1 VRAQPVFLALL
12 VGACGAATTS
22 PPSGPPAE
30 WTAWRERRTASL
42 SGEDGW
48 LTLVAL
54 CWLDEDVLVLGSEGD
69 ASCRIAEHAPA
80 RLGTVERRA
89 DGVHFVADPA
99 AAVTA
104 LGAPVTDVLLVS
116 DASDP
121 YTVLE
126 HGPLRFHL
134 IDRGGRLGIRVK
146 DRESPARL
154 AFSGVPTY
162 DYDAALRIPARFVA
176 AAPGATMPIVNVL
189 GMQID
194 EPFAGT
200 LTFSAFGAEHTLTVM
215 PGGDAPEDGLFLMLR
230 DGTSGETT
238 YGAGRYL
245 DVPAP
250 DASGA
255 TTVDLNFLET
265 PPCGFT
271 ELATCPLPPPE
282 NELAVPIEGGE
293 RWLGEH

>member
-1 VRAQPVFLALL
+1 MHLRSALSFLVLT
-12 VGACGAATTS
+12 ACGAASTA
-22 PPSGPPAE
+22 PSGPPAE
-30 WTAWRERRTASL
+30 WTAWRQARTASL
-42 SGEDGW
+42 SSEDGW

-54 CWLDEDVLVLGSEGD
+54 CWLDEGALTIGGAED
-69 ASCRIAEHAPA
+69 AGCRITEHAPP
-80 RLGTVERRA
+80 RLGTFERRD
-89 DGVHFVADPA
+89 DGVHFVADA
-99 AAVTA
+99 EVTSA
-104 LGAPVTDVLLVS
+104 GAPVTDALLTS
-116 DASDP
+116 DASEV

-134 IDRGGRLGIRVK
+134 IDRGGRLGVRVK
-146 DRESPARL
+146 DRESAARL
-154 AFSGVPTY
+154 SFPGVPVY
-162 DYDAALRIPARFVA
+162 DYDPSLRVAARFTP

-194 EPFAGT
+194 EPIAGT
-200 LTFSAFGAEHTLTVM
+200 LTFSVGGAEHTVTVM

-255 TTVDLNFLET
+255 TTIDFNFFET

-282 NELAVPIEGGE
+282 NELEAPIAAGE
-293 RWLGEH
+293 QWLGDH

>member
-1 VRAQPVFLALL
+1 MRALGASWL
-12 VGACGAATTS
+12 VVLVACGAATS
-22 PPSGPPAE
+22 APSGPPAE
-30 WTAWRERRTASL
+30 WTAWRERRTSSL
-42 SGEDGW
+42 AGEDGW

-54 CWLDEDVLVLGSEGD
+54 CWLDEVPLVLGAAED
-69 ASCRIAEHAPA
+69 AGCRVADHAPP
-80 RLGTVERRA
+80 RLGVVERRE
-89 DGVHFVADPA
+89 DGTHFLAEPGVG
-99 AAVTA
+99 VSVGGV
-104 LGAPVTDVLLVS
+104 LVTDALLVS
-116 DASDP
+116 DASEP

-146 DRESPARL
+146 DRESPARTT
-154 AFSGVPTY
+154 FEGIPTY
-162 DYDAALRIPARFVA
+162 DYDPALRIAARFSA

-194 EPFAGT
+194 EPIAGT
-200 LTFSAFGAEHTLTVM
+200 LTFALGGAEHTVTVL
-215 PGGDAPEDGLFLMLR
+215 PAGEAPEDGLFLMLR
-230 DGTSGETT
+230 DATSGETT

-250 DASGA
+250 DDAGA
-255 TTVDLNFLET
+255 TTLDLNFLET

-282 NELAVPIEGGE
+282 NELEIAIEAGE